1 MKTALRI
8 LLAVFFVAAGA
19 NHFLRPQ
26 LYLGIMPPGIP
37 KPELLN
43 LVSGVAEILGGIGL
57 LLRFVRSWAA
67 WGLIAL
73 LVAVYPA
80 NLYATALGH
89 MPGLPF
95 SPAVLWL
102 RLPFQAVLV
111 LMIWWSALRA
121 DRSAGR

>member
-1 MKTALRI
+1 VKTALRI
-8 LLAVFFVAAGA
+8 LLALFFVAAGT
-19 NHFLRPQ
+19 NHFLKPQ

-37 KPELLN
+37 HPELLN

-57 LLRFVRSWAA
+57 LLAFVRTWAA

-95 SPAVLWL
+95 SPTVLWL
-102 RLPFQAVLV
+102 RLPFQAVIVLV
-111 LMIWWSALRA
+111 IWWAALRP
-121 DRSAGR
+121 DRFRHS